1 MFVDVHVHY
10 PHGLFDPPGETR
22 SVEEKIEELVRVERE
37 LGAQRICVNSLA
49 WPPCHDEVAAMIR
62 RYPDFVVGFGYIQL
76 GIDPPEQVDRLYAMG
91 FRGLKMIQPL
101 DNYDSK
107 AYFPVYAR
115 AEAYRLPILFHTGQ
129 QMRVA
134 GRGERGW
141 DVSTARMMPWML
153 DPIARAFPDLTII
166 GAHLGVPS
174 FAEAAWVARWNRNI
188 YFDLSGPITIRRG
201 NRQIVHDMIYQAL
214 AGSGALEQIV
224 FGSDVTNGE
233 IPEVFAAYQQML
245 DRLDASEELRHRVM
259 YGNMARAL
267 GIAARSANS

>member
-1 MFVDVHVHY
+1 VLIDVHVHY
-10 PHGLFDPPGETR
+10 PHGLFDPPGDTR
-22 SVEEKIEELVRVERE
+22 SVDEKIEQLIATERE
-37 LGAQRICVNSLA
+37 LGARRICINSLA
-49 WPPCHDEVAAMIR
+49 WPPCHDEVAALIR

-76 GIDPPEQVDRLYAMG
+76 GIDPPEQVDRLYGQG

-107 AYFPVYAR
+107 DYYPIYAR

-153 DPIARAFPDLTII
+153 DPIARAFPDLPII

-174 FAEAAWVARWNRNI
+174 FAEAAWVARWNANVF
-188 YFDLSGPITIRRG
+188 FDLSGSITIRRG

-214 AGSGALEQIV
+214 AGSGAIGQIV
-224 FGSDVTNGE
+224 FGSDVTNAE
-233 IPEVFAAYQQML
+233 IPDVVAAYGAML
-245 DRLDASEELRHRVM
+245 DRLGGDDAMRQQVM
-259 YGNMARAL
+259 YGNMARIL
-267 GIAARSANS
+267 GLGDSVG